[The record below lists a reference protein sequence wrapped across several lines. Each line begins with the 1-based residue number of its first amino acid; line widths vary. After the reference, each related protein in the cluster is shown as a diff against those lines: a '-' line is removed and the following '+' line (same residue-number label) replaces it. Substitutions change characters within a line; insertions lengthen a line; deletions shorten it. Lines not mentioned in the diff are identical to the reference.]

1 MPILGQLFK
10 SRLFRERQTD
20 LVVFITPSFIDGQPD
35 AASPTNRGRALQAI
49 PMRMPEVRE
58 QIRDAGLTMLTLSI
72 QSDDQRPLLHKVDRM
87 PCRIGKHRDN
97 EVVLPSWRV
106 ARVHAEIHPL
116 ERGFKLIDCGS
127 IGGTLVNGE
136 RIVEHGLLDVTD
148 EITIAGF
155 RLRIEPQL
163 SAGRELSAMLPVALA
178 GPAMASTSAR
188 VALAGLPPAEV
199 EPGAEPLLTA
209 GQTSLAEIEV
219 AMAAIDAS
227 QIAACDRPASQG
239 CAPVQR
245 GSTAP

>member
-1 MPILGQLFK
+1 
-10 SRLFRERQTD
+10 
-20 LVVFITPSFIDGQPD
+20 
-35 AASPTNRGRALQAI
+35 
-49 PMRMPEVRE
+49 
-58 QIRDAGLTMLTLSI
+58 MLTLSI
-72 QSDDQRPLLHKVDRM
+72 QSDDQRPLLHKVDHAVPDRQASRQRGCAAQLACRPG
-87 PCRIGKHRDN
+87 PCR
-97 EVVLPSWRV
+97 
-106 ARVHAEIHPL
+106 IHPL

-127 IGGTLVNGE
+127 IGGTLVSGE
-136 RIVEHGLLDVTD
+136 RIVEYGPLDVTD

-219 AMAAIDAS
+219 EWRRSMHHQSTAIDL
-227 QIAACDRPASQG
+227 RLG